1 MSSYSCIS
9 EEKQNACLDLN
20 SDATHNVPG
29 SWIMWILRLKE
40 HVAFWT
46 EWNECL
52 SFWNRGY
59 NIFKCICS
67 ILFYFKYVDAHMR
80 KIFFLKL
87 KEAYK
92 KKMYLVNFGL
102 DCLGID
108 FNGI

>member
-1 MSSYSCIS
+1 
-9 EEKQNACLDLN
+9 
-20 SDATHNVPG
+20 
-29 SWIMWILRLKE
+29 
-40 HVAFWT
+40 
-46 EWNECL
+46 
-52 SFWNRGY
+52 
-59 NIFKCICS
+59 
-67 ILFYFKYVDAHMR
+67 MR